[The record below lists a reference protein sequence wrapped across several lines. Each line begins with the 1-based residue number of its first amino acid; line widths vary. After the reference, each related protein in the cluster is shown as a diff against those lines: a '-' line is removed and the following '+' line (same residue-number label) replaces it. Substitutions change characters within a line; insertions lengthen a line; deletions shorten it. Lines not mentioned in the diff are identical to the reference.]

1 MAKRTQD
8 QRLWID
14 LSLDLLSRVELD
26 AKGDVPT
33 GAGVLFK
40 ETRLAL
46 FPEAPKQPKTPT
58 KQPQAAPVD
67 PIEALLGNRN

>member
-1 MAKRTQD
+1 MPKRTQD
-8 QRLWID
+8 QRLWLD

-33 GAGVLFK
+33 GAGILFK

-46 FPEAPKQPKTPT
+46 FPEAKQPKAAQ
-58 KQPQAAPVD
+58 QPKAAPFD
-67 PIEALLGNRN
+67 PIEALLKN

>member
-1 MAKRTQD
+1 MPKRTQD

-14 LSLDLLSRVELD
+14 LALDLLSKVELD
-26 AKGDVPT
+26 AKGDVPI

-46 FPEAPKQPKTPT
+46 FPEAAKQPTT
-58 KQPQAAPVD
+58 AKQPQAAPRD
-67 PIEALLGNRN
+67 PIKALLENRN